1 MVLFS
6 FLILVILAV
15 VITYFILKHR
25 NENGSLNVNE
35 NELVKKFNKVVKRI
49 TERNIEDVKADL
61 FRILDKYKFVK
72 CEQFIENRTQIK
84 SARSYV
90 EEQINATTKAEADVV
105 AQLRRLKNSENPDV
119 VLGAQLLYQSDSMK
133 AIIEK
138 LKVAKENLLK
148 KECEFD
154 REIDMFN
161 SKFALKKAEVSMMI
175 ANAISLKNVSSID
188 IKLEDLVSEF
198 QTKVEEQE
206 NADYVRGKIYGT
218 EVQNADSSFNLEE
231 YKQKFVDFQ

>member
-1 MVLFS
+1 
-6 FLILVILAV
+6 
-15 VITYFILKHR
+15 
-25 NENGSLNVNE
+25 
-35 NELVKKFNKVVKRI
+35 
-49 TERNIEDVKADL
+49 
-61 FRILDKYKFVK
+61 
-72 CEQFIENRTQIK
+72 
-84 SARSYV
+84 
-90 EEQINATTKAEADVV
+90 
-105 AQLRRLKNSENPDV
+105 
-119 VLGAQLLYQSDSMK
+119 MK

-138 LKVAKENLLK
+138 LKVAKENLLR

-188 IKLEDLVSEF
+188 IRLEDLVSEF

-218 EVQNADSSFNLEE
+218 EVQNTDSSFNLEE
-231 YKQKFVDFQ
+231 YKQKFVDLQ